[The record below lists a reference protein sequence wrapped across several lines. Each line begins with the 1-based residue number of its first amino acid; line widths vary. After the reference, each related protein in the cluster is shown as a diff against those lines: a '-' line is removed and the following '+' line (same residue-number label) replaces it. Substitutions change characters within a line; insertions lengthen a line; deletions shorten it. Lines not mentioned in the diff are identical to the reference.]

1 MNKAKNLLL
10 MIGIAY
16 LALIGLESIVGFF
29 CHLPGVLDDNDLT
42 FLLFNELY
50 PSLLHLALLPLPV
63 VLLWQ
68 NLKNRSGKVLPIAT
82 IVVHSVLL
90 LLLLW
95 VMVTPSI
102 PQYLVLS
109 KLGLT
114 DTFFTIV
121 LFFLGEGGFSL
132 LVGYLLTV
140 ISSVLSLPKRNQ
152 KEDDS

>member
-68 NLKNRSGKVLPIAT
+68 NLKNHHLILNAVSPILLSGI
-82 IVVHSVLL
+82 
-90 LLLLW
+90 
-95 VMVTPSI
+95 
-102 PQYLVLS
+102 
-109 KLGLT
+109 
-114 DTFFTIV
+114 FFILDIEV
-121 LFFLGEGGFSL
+121 EL
-132 LVGYLLTV
+132 
-140 ISSVLSLPKRNQ
+140 N
-152 KEDDS
+152 